1 MRALVQR
8 VSKAAVVVQGETL
21 GSIGPGLVVF
31 LGVGSGDGFDD
42 ARYLAEKVLNL
53 RIFPDDEGRFNRSA
67 LEAGA
72 GLLLVSQFTLYADTR
87 KGRRPSFTGA
97 APPDEAEALF
107 GQAVDLF
114 RASGLRVAEGRFAAH
129 MAVDLV
135 NDGPVTI
142 WLDSADRH
150 RPRR

>member
-1 MRALVQR
+1 M
-8 VSKAAVVVQGETL
+8 SKAAVAVQGETL

-31 LGVGSGDGFDD
+31 LGVGSGDSLED

-53 RIFPDDEGRFNRSA
+53 RIFPDDDGRFNRSA
-67 LEAGA
+67 LEASA

-97 APPDEAEALF
+97 APPHEAEQLF
-107 GQAVDLF
+107 QQAVDLF
-114 RASGLRVAEGRFAAH
+114 RASGLHVAEGRFAAH
-129 MAVDLV
+129 MEVELV

-142 WLDSADRH
+142 WFDSADRH

>member
-8 VSKAAVVVQGETL
+8 VSKAAVAVQGETL

-31 LGVGSGDGFDD
+31 LGVGSGDGLED

-67 LEAGA
+67 LEASA

-97 APPDEAEALF
+97 APPQEAEELF
-107 GQAVDLF
+107 RQAVDLF
-114 RASGLRVAEGRFAAH
+114 RASGLHVAEGRFAAH
-129 MAVDLV
+129 MAVELV

-142 WLDSADRH
+142 WLDSADRN

>member
-8 VSKAAVVVQGETL
+8 VSKAAVAVQGETL

-31 LGVGSGDGFDD
+31 LGVGSGDSLDD

-72 GLLLVSQFTLYADTR
+72 GLLLISQFTLYADTR
-87 KGRRPSFTGA
+87 KGRRPSFIGA

-129 MAVDLV
+129 MAVELV

>member
-8 VSKAAVVVQGETL
+8 VSKAAVAVQGETL

-31 LGVGSGDGFDD
+31 LGAGSGDSLDD

-72 GLLLVSQFTLYADTR
+72 GLLLISQFTLYADTR

-107 GQAVDLF
+107 AQAVELF
-114 RASGLRVAEGRFAAH
+114 RVSGLRVAEGRFAAH
-129 MAVDLV
+129 MAVELV